1 MDSLTAFTVFYYV
14 RIFEL
19 KDNQKSMRPFLFDY
33 YRKTC
38 IKNNEVGQATAI
50 NLILRNYI
58 HYNNYYQAGQF
69 MD

>member
-1 MDSLTAFTVFYYV
+1 
-14 RIFEL
+14 
-19 KDNQKSMRPFLFDY
+19 MRPFLFDY